1 MAEHKHS
8 TDDIPLP
15 DPDRIQRAAQAAL
28 EKMRRRRGFYT
39 GLGFFLLL
47 VVIGVFWFVYRP
59 SPDTEAARFIP
70 LWRHC
75 MAVREKLTL
84 DRSAREELAGLEA
97 YLPRVRGTTEEG
109 IAIWYL
115 GLFNY
120 REAWTSEK
128 LTPEDRKPYLQKAL
142 EYLGELRTDSR
153 FDQLLLARPNWY
165 IASSLTPVDRLYN
178 QVKQD
183 LAYETSD
190 SYSEPQPDPD
200 LVAVLRTSAG
210 DIFLQFYA
218 KLAPRHVQ
226 NFLTLAAKG
235 TYNETC
241 FHYVGGGT
249 DQPKSIMGGDPFTF
263 FYSDPLKKEHILRWG
278 KGGTGY
284 DLPPE
289 EARFKILHRARI
301 VTSQRRGR
309 GDWDNGAQFQ
319 IMLAPDFELDRIHTP
334 FAKVTEGMEIVEQAA
349 ARKTA
354 SQHAPYKDDFAF
366 GSLSTRYLVVDPVVI
381 HKVIVFR
388 KGKAIEHA
396 FPLDESEKSL
406 STLKQSK
413 VVALPEDKVY
423 CGRKLRA
430 VDAPGTPRPGLDI
443 PFPDD
448 VDPSKASP
456 EGERKEG

>member
-1 MAEHKHS
+1 MAQQKHG

-15 DPDRIQRAAQAAL
+15 DPDRLQHAAQAAL
-28 EKMRRRRGFYT
+28 AKMRSRPQFYG
-39 GLGFFLLL
+39 GLGLLLL
-47 VVIGVFWFVYRP
+47 VVLVAVLVFLNSSHSP
-59 SPDTEAARFIP
+59 SEAARFIP
-70 LWRHC
+70 LWQRC
-75 MAVREKLTL
+75 QAVRGKLTL
-84 DRSAREELAGLEA
+84 NRSAREELAALEA
-97 YLPRVRGTTEEG
+97 YLPEVRNTPDEG

-120 REAWTSEK
+120 REAWTEDK
-128 LTPEDRKPYLQKAL
+128 LTPEERKPYLEKAL
-142 EYLGELRTDSR
+142 KYLGELRTESR

-178 QVKQD
+178 QVKED
-183 LAYETSD
+183 LSYEGAQ
-190 SYSEPQPDPD
+190 SYGEPEPDPD

-210 DIFLQFYA
+210 DIFLQFYP
-218 KLAPRHVQ
+218 KLAPRHVE
-226 NFLTLAAKG
+226 NFLKLATQG
-235 TYNETC
+235 SYNETM

-263 FYSDPLKKEHILRWG
+263 FYNDPLKKEHILRWG

-289 EARFKILHRARI
+289 ESRFKILHRERI
-301 VTSQRRGR
+301 VTSQRRDQ

-319 IMLAPDFELDRIHTP
+319 IMLSPDFQLDRIHTP
-334 FAKVTEGMEIVEQAA
+334 FAKVTEGMDVVRQAA

-354 SQHAPYKDDFAF
+354 SQHPPYKDDFAF
-366 GSLSTRYLVVDPVVI
+366 GGLATRYLVVDPVVI

-388 KGKAIEHA
+388 KGKAVKHA
-396 FPLDESEKSL
+396 FALDENEKSL
-406 STLKQSK
+406 ATLKQSK
-413 VVALPEDKVY
+413 VVPLPEDQVF

-430 VDAPGTPRPGLDI
+430 VDAPGKPRPGLDI

-448 VDPSKASP
+448 VDPAKASP
-456 EGERKEG
+456 EGERKKE